1 MAFQI
6 ITDPATMDELHAAGL
21 LVYCGGLTVG
31 IRQVT
36 DVEEMRKWREMGLL
50 YLCTPT
56 EADVLVEPLDH
67 LFQHVASFCYFVVEE
82 D

>member
-1 MAFQI
+1 M
-6 ITDPATMDELHAAGL
+6 
-21 LVYCGGLTVG
+21 G

-50 YLCTPT
+50 YLCTPGSGD
-56 EADVLVEPLDH
+56 EIVLPLDH
-67 LFQHVASFCYFVVEE
+67 LFQHVASFCYFIVEE